1 MELIFNN
8 QFSIF
13 EDIFY
18 TYLTPKQCVKLY
30 SCNKILYNIYI
41 NNNKF
46 ESNYFTPK
54 DRIELKNAV
63 NEWCSNKEEAI
74 IKYGNIGYWNTIYI
88 VNMGYLFYTNKKE
101 FNDNI
106 EDWNTSNVID
116 MSGMFYNALSF
127 NQPLNNWNTSNV
139 IYMQFMFYNNEN
151 FNQNLNN
158 WNISNVTHMHHMFY
172 NAVSFNQL
180 INDWNISNVQTIY
193 CMFYNVISFN
203 PDNYKNCDLTNVQV
217 KYLDK

>member
-18 TYLTPKQCVKLY
+18 NYLTPKQCVKFY
-30 SCNKILYNIYI
+30 SSNKILYNIYI

-54 DRIELKNAV
+54 DRTELQTAV

-74 IKYGNIGYWNTIYI
+74 LKYGNIGYWNTIYI
-88 VNMGYLFYTNKKE
+88 VSMTELFYCKKE

-106 EDWNTSNVID
+106 EEWNTSNIKD
-116 MSGMFYNALSF
+116 MFCMFYKAHCF
-127 NQPLNNWNTSNV
+127 NQSLNNWNTSNV
-139 IYMQFMFYNNEN
+139 INMYAMFYNATS
-151 FNQNLNN
+151 FNQLLNN
-158 WNISNVTHMHHMFY
+158 WNISNVINMNSMFSY
-172 NAVSFNQL
+172 STSFNTNNCKDWDL
-180 INDWNISNVQTIY
+180 NHIKDINKTI
-193 CMFYNVISFN
+193 M
-203 PDNYKNCDLTNVQV
+203 
-217 KYLDK
+217 LDSDIE

>member
-8 QFSIF
+8 QISIF
-13 EDIFY
+13 DYLFY
-18 TYLTPKQCVKLY
+18 RYLNPKQCVKLY

-54 DRIELKNAV
+54 DRIELQTAV

-88 VNMGYLFYTNKKE
+88 NNMTNLFYNKSQ

-106 EDWNTSNVID
+106 EDWNTSNVTD
-116 MSGMFYNALSF
+116 MFCTFHSAKSF
-127 NQPLNNWNTSNV
+127 NQS
-139 IYMQFMFYNNEN
+139 
-151 FNQNLNN
+151 LNN
-158 WNISNVTHMHHMFY
+158 WNINNVTNMYAMFY
-172 NAVSFNQL
+172 NANSFNKD
-180 INDWNISNVQTIY
+180 NCKDW
-193 CMFYNVISFN
+193 
-203 PDNYKNCDLTNVQV
+203 DLTNV
-217 KYLDK
+217 KDKRVMFK

>member
-8 QFSIF
+8 QLSIF

-30 SCNKILYNIYI
+30 SCNKILYNVYI

-54 DRIELKNAV
+54 NKKELQTAV

-74 IKYGNIGYWNTIYI
+74 LKYGNIGYWNTIYI
-88 VNMGYLFYTNKKE
+88 IYMKQLFYYKTE

-106 EDWNTSNVID
+106 EDWNTSNVTD
-116 MSGMFYNALSF
+116 MTGMFYNAKSF
-127 NQPLNNWNTSNV
+127 NQRLNNWNTSNV
-139 IYMQFMFYNNEN
+139 IYMNYIFECALS
-151 FNQNLNN
+151 FNQSLNN
-158 WNISNVTHMHHMFY
+158 WNINNVTYMHGMFY
-172 NAVSFNQL
+172 NATSFNL
-180 INDWNISNVQTIY
+180 
-193 CMFYNVISFN
+193 
-203 PDNYKNCDLTNVQV
+203 DNCKNWDLTNITEHRYMF
-217 KYLDK
+217 K

>member
-30 SCNKILYNIYI
+30 SCNKILYNVYI

-54 DRIELKNAV
+54 DRIELKRAV

-74 IKYGNIGYWNTIYI
+74 IKYGYINNWNTIQI
-88 VNMGYLFYTNKKE
+88 IDMSLIFQNKYD
-101 FNDNI
+101 FNDDI
-106 EDWNTSNVID
+106 SDWNTSNIKD
-116 MSGMFYNALSF
+116 MASMFYQAYKF
-127 NQPLNNWNTSNV
+127 NKSINNWNVLNV
-139 IYMQFMFYNNEN
+139 INMNDMFYYAVN
-151 FNQNLNN
+151 FNQSLNN
-158 WNISNVTHMHHMFY
+158 WNISNLKHINFTFSK
-172 NAVSFNQL
+172 ASCFNKDNCNNWDL
-180 INDWNISNVQTIY
+180 NHIKDINKMY
-193 CMFYNVISFN
+193 M
-203 PDNYKNCDLTNVQV
+203 
-217 KYLDK
+217 LDSEDDDEDDKEYEEYEEYEVM

>member
-54 DRIELKNAV
+54 DRIELQTAV

-88 VNMGYLFYTNKKE
+88 NNMTNLFYNKSQ

-106 EDWNTSNVID
+106 EDWNTSNVTD
-116 MSGMFYNALSF
+116 MFCTFHSAKSFNQSLNNWNINNVTYMHGMFYNATSF
-127 NQPLNNWNTSNV
+127 NLDNC
-139 IYMQFMFYNNEN
+139 
-151 FNQNLNN
+151 
-158 WNISNVTHMHHMFY
+158 
-172 NAVSFNQL
+172 
-180 INDWNISNVQTIY
+180 NDW
-193 CMFYNVISFN
+193 
-203 PDNYKNCDLTNVQV
+203 DLTKNKCVMFN
-217 KYLDK
+217 